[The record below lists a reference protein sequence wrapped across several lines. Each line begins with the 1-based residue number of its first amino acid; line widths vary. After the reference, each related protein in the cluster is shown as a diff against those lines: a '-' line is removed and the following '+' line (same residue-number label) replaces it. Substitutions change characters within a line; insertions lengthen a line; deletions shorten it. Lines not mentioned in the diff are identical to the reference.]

1 MASNYERIRLENL
14 ERYGTATAHLDLL
27 ASLYAD
33 RTQFLFE
40 LLQNAEDAGATWV
53 QFELYPDALETRHN
67 GRPFTPADVEGITGI
82 ARGGKRGDLTQIGTF
97 GVGFKSVYAYTR
109 SPRIHS
115 GGEDFEIAGYVQPFP
130 VDPIG
135 TPDTVFVFPFN
146 RPDVPPELAHREL
159 SRALLQLSPRT
170 LLFLTRIEQL
180 DCRTSGGPSKNRSLW
195 RKNSGPG
202 ELRKTELF
210 SFVQD
215 GALTSETW
223 LVGGRVI
230 PFPDG
235 NEGRIEAAFA
245 LREARGGGMEIDC
258 LPEAQLYAFFPTSKT
273 THLGFLVQGPFRTTP
288 ARDNVPESDP
298 WNRNLVAEA
307 ARLVRETLPRLG
319 RAGFASTALL
329 RSLPIRPALF
339 PKESALRPI
348 YDAVLRAVADEALVP
363 AHYAAAVPA
372 SQVMLP
378 AVGELRDL
386 FSPLQL
392 AELFGSR
399 NELDWVSR
407 DITPSRHPEIIAYL
421 TGEAGVERVTP
432 DVIVDRLT
440 ESFLAAQPS
449 QWIVRLYAFLGDHAD
464 LTRLRFQPVVRLE
477 DGRHVA
483 PHSGA
488 AFLPGRF
495 SEGFPCVPRLIAED
509 DGSLRFLRSLGIAEP
524 EPAEVLRRVIRQGS
538 GFSKSRFLEAWAETP
553 SETQALIAAE
563 LSETPFFEAV
573 NAGTGERVRRRAV
586 DLYIRSADLEAFFG
600 ESAAVW
606 YLADESMAGIAVR
619 CGGARAPRATPESLA
634 GLGEFLAQPA
644 EQGSRAL
651 WNLLVHLRE
660 SVDLAKPPDWLR
672 SLRDAPWLPASGGKR
687 WSKPSELESNDL
699 DPAFRRDEATARLL
713 RMRDFVIG
721 EAAEALGVSAA
732 ILRFAADNPEVID
745 RIRLSREG
753 VAEVSNI
760 FA

>member
-40 LLQNAEDAGATWV
+40 LLQNAEDAGAAWV

-67 GRPFTPADVEGITGI
+67 GRPFSPADVQGITGI
-82 ARGGKRGDLTQIGTF
+82 ARGGKRDDLSQIGTF

-115 GGEDFEIAGYVQPFP
+115 GGEDFEIAGYIQPFP
-130 VDPIG
+130 AAPLG

-146 RPDVPPELAHREL
+146 RPDVPPELAYSEL

-170 LLFLTRIEQL
+170 LLFLTRIEQI
-180 DCRTSGGPSKNRSLW
+180 DCRISGGPSPSKNRSLW
-195 RKNSGPG
+195 RKNSGQG

-210 SFVQD
+210 SFLQD

-230 PFPDG
+230 SFPDG
-235 NEGRIEAAFA
+235 GEGRIEAAFA
-245 LREARGGGMEIDC
+245 LREARAGGMEIAC
-258 LPEAQLYAFFPTSKT
+258 LPEARRCAFFPTSKI
-273 THLGFLVQGPFRTTP
+273 THLGFLIQGPFRTTP
-288 ARDNVPESDP
+288 ARDNVPENDP
-298 WNRNLVAEA
+298 WNRNLIAEA
-307 ARLVRETLPRLG
+307 ASVVRETLSRLG
-319 RAGFASTALL
+319 SAGFASTALL

-348 YDAVLRAVADEALVP
+348 YDAVLRAVVAEALVP

-386 FSPLQL
+386 LSPLQL
-392 AELFGSR
+392 AELFGTR

-421 TGEAGVERVTP
+421 TGDLAVERVTP
-432 DVIVDRLT
+432 EVIVDRLT
-440 ESFLAAQPS
+440 ESFLAAQSS
-449 QWIVRLYAFLGDHAD
+449 QWIARLYEFLGDHAD
-464 LTRLRFQPVVRLE
+464 LTRLRFQPIVRLE

-483 PHSGA
+483 PHAGA

-495 SEGFPCVPRLIAED
+495 SEGFPCVPRLLAEN
-509 DGSLRFLRSLGIAEP
+509 DGSRRFLRALGIAEP

-538 GFSKSRFLEAWAETP
+538 GFSINRFLEVWAETP
-553 SETQALIAAE
+553 SETQILIAAE

-600 ESAAVW
+600 ESEAA
-606 YLADESMAGIAVR
+606 LDALEHRRFAEAAQQAGKLLRDHPGDGPLQLI
-619 CGGARAPRATPESLA
+619 L
-634 GLGEFLAQPA
+634 
-644 EQGSRAL
+644 SRASQA
-651 WNLLVHLRE
+651 LLTDGVGFDPVWG
-660 SVDLAKPPDWLR
+660 SP
-672 SLRDAPWLPASGGKR
+672 GK
-687 WSKPSELESNDL
+687 
-699 DPAFRRDEATARLL
+699 
-713 RMRDFVIG
+713 
-721 EAAEALGVSAA
+721 
-732 ILRFAADNPEVID
+732 
-745 RIRLSREG
+745 
-753 VAEVSNI
+753 
-760 FA
+760 